1 MSVQV
6 RETKRRISGVRQIQK
21 ATNAM
26 EMIAAARI
34 ARDKTAAMN
43 SQRYTDRLAQL
54 LSELHQAASEAAHPM
69 TAASKAQEMCLVVFG
84 SDRGLC
90 GGFNTALMEKLKAF
104 HSGNANRDLR
114 LIVMG
119 KIVNRRALHHGYKIE
134 HFATQPVRRSAAGE
148 TAAKAHALPP
158 EIAQMAALITDSFLK
173 GRFGE
178 IHILYSKFISPL
190 RQEPVVERLLPADL
204 SATPVQRDAAR
215 RGEGGGLAGAIFEPA
230 PQAIL
235 ELLMPEY
242 VRRRIYNAFL
252 NSVASETGARQ
263 TSMRRATENAAEML
277 DELTR
282 EYSRLR
288 QEGITGEMIELAA
301 GSMK

>member
-1 MSVQV
+1 
-6 RETKRRISGVRQIQK
+6 
-21 ATNAM
+21 
-26 EMIAAARI
+26 
-34 ARDKTAAMN
+34 
-43 SQRYTDRLAQL
+43 
-54 LSELHQAASEAAHPM
+54 
-69 TAASKAQEMCLVVFG
+69 
-84 SDRGLC
+84 
-90 GGFNTALMEKLKAF
+90 
-104 HSGNANRDLR
+104 
-114 LIVMG
+114 MG
-119 KIVNRRALHHGYKIE
+119 KIVNRRALHHEYRVD
-134 HFATQPVRRSAAGE
+134 HFTTQPARRSSVGE
-148 TAAKAHALPP
+148 GDATHHALPP
-158 EIAQMAALITDSFLK
+158 EIAQMASLVTDLFLK
-173 GRFGE
+173 GTVGE

-204 SATPVQRDAAR
+204 SATPIQRVPASR
-215 RGEGGGLAGAIFEPA
+215 GGGALVGAIFEPA

-263 TSMRRATENAAEML
+263 SAMRRATENAEEML

>member
-26 EMIAAARI
+26 EMIAGARI

-54 LSELHQAASEAAHPM
+54 LFELHEATPEATHPM
-69 TAASKAQEMCLVVFG
+69 TAASKAKDICLIVFG

-90 GGFNTALMEKLKAF
+90 GGFNTALIEKLEAF
-104 HSGNANRDLR
+104 HKGNAGRDLR

-119 KIVNRRALHHGYKIE
+119 KIVNRRALHHGYKID
-134 HFATQPVRRSAAGE
+134 HFATQPSRRSSGGE
-148 TAAKAHALPP
+148 TAAVNHALPP
-158 EIAQMAALITDSFLK
+158 EIAQIASLVTDSFLK
-173 GRFGE
+173 GTFGE

-190 RQEPVVERLLPADL
+190 RQEPVVERLLPTDV
-204 SATPVQRDAAR
+204 SATPIPRAPAS
-215 RGEGGGLAGAIFEPA
+215 RGSGALTGAIFEPA

-242 VRRRIYNAFL
+242 VKRRIYNAFL

-263 TSMRRATENAAEML
+263 SAMRRATENAEEML
-277 DELTR
+277 DDLTR